1 MMKLFHKKLLTLLS
15 SVLMVLFLAA
25 CSESTTTEIDNIG
38 PGKERVEV
46 PVEQLEGDHFEL
58 LQQASEEYLQ
68 NANFE
73 TITSEQVYNMLT
85 FGSEEEFLI
94 VDVRDPV
101 TYASGHIEG
110 SVNIAYKNTANLKQI
125 SDLPRDKKIIVVC
138 YSGHTA
144 SQVVALWNML
154 GYEAI
159 VMENGMGS
167 WTKDT
172 ALASTIPTTT
182 LDFEVVQESNEAS
195 ATYDLPTVSV
205 EEATDISSLL
215 TAVSKQ
221 YLTSE
226 KKTIIS
232 ATDLKEKIDNN
243 DSKIVLIDVRDQAD
257 YQKGHIT
264 KSINIP
270 IKELASKEN
279 LAKLPTDKTIVLIGY
294 NGYEASQ
301 ATRILSQMGYDALT
315 MYSGMRIWHSDRLL
329 TGIDPISSEKLAE
342 LPTVGLNYN
351 IGGEPTA
358 AG

>member
-1 MMKLFHKKLLTLLS
+1 MKLFHKKLLVLLS
-15 SVLMVLFLAA
+15 SSLLVLFLGA
-25 CSESTTTEIDNIG
+25 CSESTTSEIDNTG

-46 PVEQLEGDHFEL
+46 VIEQLEGNHFEL

-73 TITSEQVYNMLT
+73 TVSSEEVFEMIM
-85 FGSEEEFLI
+85 FGSEEEFQI

-101 TYASGHIEG
+101 TFASGHIEG
-110 SVNIAYKNTANLKQI
+110 SVNIAYAETANLKQI
-125 SDLPRDKKIIVVC
+125 GYLSKDKKIIVVC

-154 GYEAI
+154 GYDAI

-172 ALASTIPTTT
+172 TLASAIPTTT
-182 LDFEVVQESNEAS
+182 LDFEVVQEGNTAS
-195 ATYDLPTVSV
+195 ATFELPIVTI
-205 EEATDISSLL
+205 EEATDLPSLL
-215 TAVSKQ
+215 AATSKQ
-221 YLTSE
+221 YLESG
-226 KKTIIS
+226 KGTIIT
-232 ATDLKEKIDNN
+232 AADLKQKVDNN
-243 DSKIVLIDVRDQAD
+243 SSDIMLIDLRDQSD
-257 YQKGHIT
+257 YQKGHIE
-264 KSINIP
+264 KAINIP

-279 LAKLPTDKTIVLIGY
+279 LAKLPTDKKIVFIGY

-301 ATRILSQMGYDALT
+301 ATRIASQLGYDALA
-315 MYSGMRIWHSDRLL
+315 MYTGMRIWHSNRLL

-342 LPTVGLNYN
+342 YPTLALNYN
-351 IGGEPTA
+351 LDGEPAA